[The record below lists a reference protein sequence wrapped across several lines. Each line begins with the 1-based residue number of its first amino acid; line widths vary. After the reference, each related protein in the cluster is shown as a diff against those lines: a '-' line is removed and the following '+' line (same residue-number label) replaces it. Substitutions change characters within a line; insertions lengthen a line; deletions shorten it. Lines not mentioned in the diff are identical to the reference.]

1 MNEKI
6 YSRRRI
12 CIPNI
17 YGNYKPNN
25 TKLKKMAILIS
36 IIIIATITSKLVID
50 AISPIID
57 TQCMNMAKNIATK
70 VSNEQTTLVMKN
82 YQYEDLCIITKD
94 LNGNVSMLSANTV
107 ALNQIIS
114 EITLKIQ
121 EELNKVENNK
131 FNIRLGSFT
140 GSRLL
145 SSRGPSFTI
154 KMEVAGNI
162 ETSLKSEIESSGI
175 NQTLHRIYLEIGCEV
190 SVLTPF
196 NTVKQKITNQVL
208 LSEAIIIGTTPNT
221 YCNF

>member
-1 MNEKI
+1 MRVFDFKSFYSI
-6 YSRRRI
+6 YREALIDDNQTAAVASLFTPILQLRDF
-12 CIPNI
+12 PANI
-17 YGNYKPNN
+17 RNK
-25 TKLKKMAILIS
+25 
-36 IIIIATITSKLVID
+36 
-50 AISPIID
+50 
-57 TQCMNMAKNIATK
+57 
-70 VSNEQTTLVMKN
+70 NEQTTLVMKN

-94 LNGNVSMLSANTV
+94 LNGNVNMLSANTV